1 MNRQARKE
9 ELDKRLKAVN
19 AANALMA
26 IFGYHLDQDS
36 EKKAREWEQE
46 YNAL

>member
-36 EKKAREWEQE
+36 EKKARKWEQE
-46 YNAL
+46 YNTL

>member
-1 MNRQARKE
+1 MNKQARKA

-36 EKKAREWEQE
+36 EKRASEWERE
-46 YNAL
+46 YNTL

>member
-1 MNRQARKE
+1 MSELPRKE

-36 EKKAREWEQE
+36 EKKARMWERE